1 MRLKKK
7 HKIMKIIFKLI
18 ILISFFIS
26 LEVNSKENF
35 FDEAKKNF
43 DLNKIEESKFLFQ
56 RNIVYNPK
64 DAKSYLYLA
73 KIYNIEENEKEEEK
87 NLNTTLLLESKNEEA
102 MYMLINIHLKRSNY
116 SKVKDLKKDFSLICQ
131 KLCKKIVTIEESLK
145 NIEPQNES

>member
-102 MYMLINIHLKRSNY
+102 MYL
-116 SKVKDLKKDFSLICQ
+116 SLIH
-131 KLCKKIVTIEESLK
+131 I
-145 NIEPQNES
+145 